1 MGSTLVKVDS
11 TLYFISG
18 TVIWVFF
25 SSMKM
30 SLGGLK
36 RPQKLPILYIICIA
50 LELSFFELMHF
61 FWVQSISNISVC
73 FPAQYSLYTNPPAES
88 LGIKYDYN
96 DIIDGSLYHLC
107 DDDDDG
113 DDDDDDDNA
122 RLDPQ
127 PFPSFKRLPLHR
139 DLRLETL
146 QRWKNVEIHRSV
158 PCLAFLCVVR

>member
-1 MGSTLVKVDS
+1 
-11 TLYFISG
+11 
-18 TVIWVFF
+18 
-25 SSMKM
+25 MKM
-30 SLGGLK
+30 TLGGLR

-50 LELSFFELMHF
+50 LELSLFEHFFELI
-61 FWVQSISNISVC
+61 WVHSFSNVSAC
-73 FPAQYSLYTNPPAES
+73 FPAQYSLYTNPPEEI
-88 LGIKYDYN
+88 LGIKCDYN
-96 DIIDGSLYHLC
+96 DIINGNLYHLC
-107 DDDDDG
+107 DD

-158 PCLAFLCVVR
+158 PCLAFLCAVL

>member
-113 DDDDDDDNA
+113 DDDDDDNA

-158 PCLAFLCVVR
+158 PCLAFLCAVR